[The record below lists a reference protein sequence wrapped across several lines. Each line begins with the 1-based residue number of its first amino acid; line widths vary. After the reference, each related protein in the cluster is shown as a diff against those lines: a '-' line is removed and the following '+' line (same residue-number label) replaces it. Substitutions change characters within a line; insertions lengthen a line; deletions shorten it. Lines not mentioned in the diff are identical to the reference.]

1 MAHIT
6 ECCQRGGPSF
16 VKCWQQ
22 TKLSL
27 VWMVEPTDTNP
38 DIASQAQLWVGI
50 CNGYHP
56 KYKSYIHIYKRFQ
69 FNCTI
74 AIKKCNC
81 MEICS
86 TKHARR
92 ESRDNDIEGDIAV
105 AVAAAAAAQL
115 PPANCQLLLLGALI
129 LEEEQSRNCVSYSN
143 NLQGSLQGLRH
154 RMCGYRKRSL
164 SDLIKGTD
172 RPIWP
177 STDDLVLSATQKDM
191 TRSLSEI

>member
-1 MAHIT
+1 MIPHVHIKGKGRVLSVGTLVVGVLACHLGAH
-6 ECCQRGGPSF
+6 GGGCSVPSYSMR
-16 VKCWQQ
+16 W
-22 TKLSL
+22 
-27 VWMVEPTDTNP
+27 
-38 DIASQAQLWVGI
+38 
-50 CNGYHP
+50 
-56 KYKSYIHIYKRFQ
+56 
-69 FNCTI
+69 
-74 AIKKCNC
+74 
-81 MEICS
+81 EICS

-191 TRSLSEI
+191 TRSLSEIW